1 MFFMDIYSS
10 CSDPAVLV
18 VLKIVKS
25 ILNLVQMIGPILA
38 IVSLIYTIIM
48 LIKNPDEKKYVK
60 RIKNSLIALLLV
72 FFVPVIVNT
81 VLGALGETT
90 KFSQCWNSVDNTSR
104 TTAKY
109 KEINSSKSTSQIVTD
124 PSEYQ
129 KGTSKPT
136 SSSSSSNNNS
146 NNSSGSRRGSG
157 NNKSNKTVFIG
168 DSRTVQMYAY
178 KTGTWSGANYSSG
191 GVHEVGTD
199 IYVAEGAQGL
209 SWMKST
215 GIPAAK
221 KYFVNGNAIV
231 ILMGVNDLSN
241 ADSYISYINGNASN
255 WKSSGAS
262 LYFVSVNPCSG
273 NYSKLNSSINTFN
286 SKLKSG
292 LNNNVGWI
300 DTNSVLTKNGFKT
313 TDGLHYDANTS
324 NMIYDYIKNI
334 V

>member
-109 KEINSSKSTSQIVTD
+109 KEINSSKSSQNHHPTKNNLLFKKK
-124 PSEYQ
+124 Q
-129 KGTSKPT
+129 KFYK
-136 SSSSSSNNNS
+136 NN
-146 NNSSGSRRGSG
+146 
-157 NNKSNKTVFIG
+157 
-168 DSRTVQMYAY
+168 
-178 KTGTWSGANYSSG
+178 
-191 GVHEVGTD
+191 
-199 IYVAEGAQGL
+199 
-209 SWMKST
+209 
-215 GIPAAK
+215 
-221 KYFVNGNAIV
+221 
-231 ILMGVNDLSN
+231 
-241 ADSYISYINGNASN
+241 
-255 WKSSGAS
+255 
-262 LYFVSVNPCSG
+262 LYF
-273 NYSKLNSSINTFN
+273 
-286 SKLKSG
+286 
-292 LNNNVGWI
+292 
-300 DTNSVLTKNGFKT
+300 
-313 TDGLHYDANTS
+313 
-324 NMIYDYIKNI
+324 
-334 V
+334 

>member
-18 VLKIVKS
+18 VLKIIKS
-25 ILNLVQMIGPILA
+25 MLNLVQTIGPILA
-38 IVSLIYTIIM
+38 IVSLIYTVIM
-48 LIKNPDEKKYVK
+48 LIKSPDEKKYVK
-60 RIKNSLIALLLV
+60 RIKNSIIALLLV

-81 VLGALGETT
+81 VLGTLGETT
-90 KFSQCWNSVDNTSR
+90 KFSECWNSIENTTR
-104 TTAKY
+104 ATAKY

-136 SSSSSSNNNS
+136 SSASSSNNNS
-146 NNSSGSRRGSG
+146 NSSGSRRGSG
-157 NNKSNKTVFIG
+157 NTKSNKTVFIG

-191 GVHEVGTD
+191 GIHEVGSD

-209 SWMKST
+209 AWMKST

-221 KYFVNGNAIV
+221 KYFVSGNAVV

-241 ADSYISYINGNASN
+241 ADNYISYINGNASS

-262 LYFVSVNPCSG
+262 LYFVSVNPCNDS
-273 NYSKLNSSINTFN
+273 YSKLNSSIGTFN

-292 LNNNVGWI
+292 LNNTVGWI

-313 TDGLHYDANTS
+313 TDGLHYDENTS